1 MFLARSHEHLADL
14 FVLVGTHLE
23 EKLMRTAISGLLAAG
38 LAAGCGAPVVFQGQT
53 THSVVGT
60 APVAVVTP
68 PRVEVRDNKIE
79 IHEKIQFDFDAA
91 TIKPASFDLMNE
103 IAAVITKNPQI
114 KRIRIEG
121 YASSEGDANHNK
133 KLSDDRAASVMK
145 YLTEH
150 GIAAPRLSS
159 VGFGVD
165 KPIADN
171 TTEQGREAN
180 RRVEF
185 TIVEQDVTE
194 KKVEI
199 DPKSGAEKVLEE
211 KHEDVKSPAAV
222 GTSEAAHTTKGAR

>member
-1 MFLARSHEHLADL
+1 
-14 FVLVGTHLE
+14 
-23 EKLMRTAISGLLAAG
+23 MRTAISSLVTVG
-38 LAAGCGAPVVFQGQT
+38 LAVGCGAPVVFQGQT
-53 THSVVGT
+53 THSIVGT
-60 APVAVVTP
+60 APVAAVTP

-79 IHEKIQFDFDAA
+79 IHEKIQFDFDTA
-91 TIKPASFDLMNE
+91 TIKQASFDLMNE
-103 IAAVITKNPQI
+103 IASVITKNPQI

-165 KPIADN
+165 KPLADN

-194 KKVEI
+194 KKVAI
-199 DPKSGAEKVLEE
+199 DPKTGTEKVLEE
-211 KHEDVKSPAAV
+211 KHEDVKAPNAV
-222 GTSEAAHTTKGAR
+222 GAR